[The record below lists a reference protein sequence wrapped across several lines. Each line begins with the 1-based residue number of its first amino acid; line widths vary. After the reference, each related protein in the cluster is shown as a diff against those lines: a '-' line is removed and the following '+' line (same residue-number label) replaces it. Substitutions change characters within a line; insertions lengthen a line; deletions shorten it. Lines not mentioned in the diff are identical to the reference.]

1 MPDAGSRGSSPCAHT
16 PTLSPDLLHCFS
28 PACKQEP
35 PSFHIWKIFL
45 QRKRTLPENMLI
57 FRAGLGWKGRIP
69 GVRLIPQ
76 EFHTCPQER
85 LFPTIACPPLWE
97 HSRGGQAWGLWHR
110 RLPLL
115 QCSLCVHRGCVGAE
129 TRERNFTA
137 SASES
142 KRRGKHRVNVGVSI
156 ATVPRMPS
164 TCPLRESGAF
174 TRERKICGLTWDVRV
189 TIHPL
194 DIPSPSLDPAWC
206 VKASGIALCAHAWL
220 PQACPLHPHPRAGSL
235 GTDKHPKVRL

>member
-97 HSRGGQAWGLWHR
+97 HSRGGRPGGSGTGDCLFCSAVSAFIEDVLVQKLGRGISQPQQAR
-110 RLPLL
+110 
-115 QCSLCVHRGCVGAE
+115 
-129 TRERNFTA
+129 A
-137 SASES
+137 SDVANTES
-142 KRRGKHRVNVGVSI
+142 
-156 ATVPRMPS
+156 M
-164 TCPLRESGAF
+164 
-174 TRERKICGLTWDVRV
+174 
-189 TIHPL
+189 
-194 DIPSPSLDPAWC
+194 
-206 VKASGIALCAHAWL
+206 
-220 PQACPLHPHPRAGSL
+220 
-235 GTDKHPKVRL
+235 